1 MALVF
6 VDIFEAHSEARQS
19 RSLNAIQSHPHSIQQ
34 EEWTHA
40 ENQGHGVK
48 DTTVL
53 LVEGK
58 LRKIPR
64 DRLGR
69 C

>member
-48 DTTVL
+48 TRLSYWWRENAKDTK
-53 LVEGK
+53 E
-58 LRKIPR
+58 I
-64 DRLGR
+64 D
-69 C
+69 